1 MSKPLSKM
9 QIQLKKM
16 KRLQSKSIQQ
26 LLLYR
31 FLNHYGYDKGTVTA
45 RAIIDDI
52 LQIIDDYFLV
62 SSLDDDLHHI
72 HYGQLVWLAVP
83 VDEFPQRGKSLA
95 GTLWKHSITDLD
107 HISRL
112 TRLSCSNFWA

>member
-52 LQIIDDYFLV
+52 LQLIDDYF
-62 SSLDDDLHHI
+62 
-72 HYGQLVWLAVP
+72 
-83 VDEFPQRGKSLA
+83 EESLA
-95 GTLWKHSITDLD
+95 ANAQN
-107 HISRL
+107 R
-112 TRLSCSNFWA
+112 